1 MKRYL
6 QPFIASALLVMG
18 LFGVFTL
25 VPAQVSA
32 LNCNPGDPNTS
43 IADGAACAKSRS
55 QPTTLFEGNTSVFN
69 RITSILLFV
78 VGAIAVIMLIIGGIR
93 YVVSGGQK
101 EKVTNAKN
109 TILYALVGL
118 LIAIF
123 ANAIIQ
129 FILGAALGTG
139 NTTNI

>member
-1 MKRYL
+1 MKRLTYSITTFSTIILLGLAYL
-6 QPFIASALLVMG
+6 LCMPSTVEAQFSGGATSGVNSALGDGMPTNLTEGDSSIVNNAINIM
-18 LFGVFTL
+18 LYAVGVL
-25 VPAQVSA
+25 S
-32 LNCNPGDPNTS
+32 
-43 IADGAACAKSRS
+43 
-55 QPTTLFEGNTSVFN
+55 
-69 RITSILLFV
+69 
-78 VGAIAVIMLIIGGIR
+78 VIMLIFGGIR